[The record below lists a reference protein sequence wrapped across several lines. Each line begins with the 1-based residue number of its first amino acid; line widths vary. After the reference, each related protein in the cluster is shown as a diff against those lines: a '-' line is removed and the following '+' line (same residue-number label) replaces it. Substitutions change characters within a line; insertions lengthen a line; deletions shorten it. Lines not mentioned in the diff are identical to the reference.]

1 MKIAAGL
8 VIAISALEIDRKVPP
23 RHPKNRLARLQ
34 EFCIALTKADWIVAG
49 KSNRFVAFADKCT
62 NWADKRDGNFN
73 RCGSYNPDLPNGGPD
88 PNSEKAAQEPNSYVA
103 NWDTGRINF
112 NDMFENDRKRRSD
125 DCSDFD
131 GNTDD
136 LVYFEWTDMIEGE
149 TLTVQVKEPCADGYI
164 HPEWVGDSYLDFI
177 KAEMMDD
184 CLEGCDDSDNAEV
197 CATKCANLTPR
208 GKGDSRIKRVNK
220 RGPFL
225 TAKSVV
231 SGIRKWEERYLAE
244 CHGHRS
250 GKHMNKRHN
259 FIRKVIRKF
268 TPEFCNHEHCLEEG
282 FIQKFKWGGKNLKT
296 TV

>member
-8 VIAISALEIDRKVPP
+8 VVAMSALEIDRKVPP

-34 EFCIALTKADWIVAG
+34 QVCVALTQADWIVQG
-49 KSNRFVAFADKCT
+49 KSHRFVKFAKKCT
-62 NWADKRDGNFN
+62 NWADTRDGNFN
-73 RCGSYNPDLPNGGPD
+73 KCGSYNPDLPNGGPD
-88 PNSEKAAQEPNSYVA
+88 PNSKKAAQEPNSYVD
-103 NWDTGRINF
+103 NWDTGRISF
-112 NDMFENDRKRRSD
+112 DDLFESDRKRRSD

-136 LVYFEWTDMIEGE
+136 LVYFEWTDMIEGD

-177 KAEMMDD
+177 KAEMMED
-184 CLEGCDDSDNAEV
+184 CFEGCDDSDSAEV
-197 CATKCANLTPR
+197 CETKCKAVTPR

-250 GKHMNKRHN
+250 GTHMNKRHN
-259 FIRKVIRKF
+259 FMRSVLRKF
-268 TPEFCNHEHCLEEG
+268 TSEFCNHDDCLEEG
-282 FIQKFKWGGKNLKT
+282 FRQKFKWGGKNLKT

>member
-1 MKIAAGL
+1 
-8 VIAISALEIDRKVPP
+8 
-23 RHPKNRLARLQ
+23 
-34 EFCIALTKADWIVAG
+34 
-49 KSNRFVAFADKCT
+49 
-62 NWADKRDGNFN
+62 
-73 RCGSYNPDLPNGGPD
+73 
-88 PNSEKAAQEPNSYVA
+88 
-103 NWDTGRINF
+103 
-112 NDMFENDRKRRSD
+112 
-125 DCSDFD
+125 
-131 GNTDD
+131 
-136 LVYFEWTDMIEGE
+136 MIEGE

-197 CATKCANLTPR
+197 CATKCANLTLR
-208 GKGDSRIKRVNK
+208 GKGDSVSHIKHFRLTDTELPVQRIKRVNK